1 MELIPSKYGLPF
13 RNYNFRKNNGFKRK
27 KTQQQKYNKT
37 KHKQKNKQTN
47 KQNNFHLHIHQTA
60 EHQDIN
66 HMFPFNGSS
75 LWPAENLLLL
85 NIFT

>member
-27 KTQQQKYNKT
+27 KKHKQQQKYNKT

-47 KQNNFHLHIHQTA
+47 KQNNR
-60 EHQDIN
+60 
-66 HMFPFNGSS
+66 
-75 LWPAENLLLL
+75 
-85 NIFT
+85 